1 MVNAGPTYEKID
13 AVRFIGNYS
22 SGKMGYSIAE
32 ELAERGAEVILISG
46 PVSVTTKNKN
56 IKVIGV
62 ESAAEMH
69 SECVAY
75 FPDCDGAVL
84 SAAVADFTPID
95 TSDKKT
101 RRGEDNLKI
110 ELKPTRD
117 IAAALGKMKR
127 DNQLLAGFALET
139 DNEAENAKRKLIK
152 KNLDFIVLNSLNDP
166 GAGFGTDTNKITIFD
181 KNNKSQVFELKTKEE
196 VAADIVDMIELI
208 FSEKSEYS
216 A

>member
-1 MVNAGPTYEKID
+1 
-13 AVRFIGNYS
+13 
-22 SGKMGYSIAE
+22 MGYSIAE

-62 ESAAEMH
+62 ESAADMY
-69 SECVAY
+69 SECVAH

-95 TSDKKT
+95 ISDKKT

-166 GAGFGTDTNKITIFD
+166 GAGFGTDTNKITIFG